1 MIERGALA
9 LQQSLE
15 ERRAGLREAE
25 RKAEEL
31 FKQVE
36 EKGILRSGVTEKQ
49 VNKEIYELAFQMYGI
64 KKYWHKRIVRTGK
77 NTLYPY
83 RENPPDLTI
92 SEEDI
97 IFLDFGP
104 IFEEWE
110 ADFGRTY
117 VLGTDPYKL
126 KLRDDIEKAWQDGK
140 DFFLSK
146 PNITGS
152 ELFEYMCR
160 LAEQY
165 GWEYGGPHAGHL
177 IGEFPHERIQ
187 GDEVENYIHADNNID
202 MREPDKDGRP
212 RDWILE
218 VHFIDR
224 EREIGGFFEQ
234 LLTVE

>member
-1 MIERGALA
+1 MK
-9 LQQSLE
+9 QSLE
-15 ERRAGLREAE
+15 KRHSALRDAE
-25 RKAEEL
+25 KKAEEL
-31 FKQVE
+31 FIRIE
-36 EKGILRSGVTEKQ
+36 EKGILRGGVTEKQ
-49 VNKEIYELAFQMYGI
+49 VNREIYELAFQMFGI

-92 SEEDI
+92 SDEDI

-110 ADFGRTY
+110 ADFGRTF
-117 VLGTDPYKL
+117 VLGNDPYKI
-126 KLRDDIEKAWQDGK
+126 KLQNDIAQAWQNGK
-140 DFFLSK
+140 DYFQSR

-152 ELFEYMCR
+152 ELFEFMCR
-160 LAEQY
+160 LAEEY

-187 GDEVENYIHADNNID
+187 GDEVENYIHSENKVQ
-202 MREPDKDGRP
+202 MREPDKDGRR

-224 EREIGGFFEQ
+224 ELEIGGFFEQ